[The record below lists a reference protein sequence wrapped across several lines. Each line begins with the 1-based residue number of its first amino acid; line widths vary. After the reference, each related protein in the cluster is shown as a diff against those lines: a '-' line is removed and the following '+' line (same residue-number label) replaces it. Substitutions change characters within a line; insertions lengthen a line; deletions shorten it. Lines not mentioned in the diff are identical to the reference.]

1 MRAAGA
7 FGRENVG
14 TSNHNTREK
23 RVPRKSKVSAAMAIN
38 RGLGDPKAMVRTVA
52 NGKPVNIPARAYMCD
67 GVTEEIALCAL
78 MVWRLGGK

>member
-1 MRAAGA
+1 MRDAGA

-52 NGKPVNIPARAYMCD
+52 DGKPVNIPARAQLCD
-67 GVTEEIALCAL
+67 GVTEEDSLCGL
-78 MVWRLGGK
+78 MVSVHDIR

>member
-1 MRAAGA
+1 MRDAGA

-52 NGKPVNIPARAYMCD
+52 DGKPVNIPARAQLCD
-67 GVTEEIALCAL
+67 GVTEEMTLCAL
-78 MVWRLGGK
+78 MVWRLGG